1 MDTFE
6 YTIEDV
12 NGNLDVGQVTIM
24 VIPKLGGPTGGTND
38 GCKRYSTDSNGD
50 LIFVVECD
58 EDPGNDTLNTPV
70 IIYTIG
76 RPP

>member
-24 VIPKLGGPTGGTND
+24 VTPKLG
-38 GCKRYSTDSNGD
+38 
-50 LIFVVECD
+50 
-58 EDPGNDTLNTPV
+58 
-70 IIYTIG
+70 
-76 RPP
+76 